1 MTNNNRSEILQQSEI
16 SLDTGC
22 LLCAL
27 CQPAQPPR
35 TFADV
40 QLSWHCAF
48 RGTLQFLQLLAS
60 FRLCCVSRNR
70 HHVRFQALKSYD
82 TLTLHIVFLH
92 FLRLPPSFSLGFV
105 SHHIQPVFIA
115 LFCRIRFIYCRLDDC
130 RSRNFGLKC
139 LSVTKPGGYRNE
151 VSFYPLQAIIPVN
164 ILTGDTCS

>member
-70 HHVRFQALKSYD
+70 HHVRFQALKSHD
-82 TLTLHIVFLH
+82 TLHFVFLALSSTAGYLPSGLRQPSRPAGRDERSYI
-92 FLRLPPSFSLGFV
+92 FQTPTPLLLRTLRLL
-105 SHHIQPVFIA
+105 
-115 LFCRIRFIYCRLDDC
+115 LR
-130 RSRNFGLKC
+130 
-139 LSVTKPGGYRNE
+139 
-151 VSFYPLQAIIPVN
+151 N
-164 ILTGDTCS
+164 ILKHRLRLLLTH